1 MGKLFYISSKDRMMS
16 QVLFAIHYL
25 PFQEKMSK
33 DPSSVYKGHV
43 HIFPEVETTL
53 IKSWGHNSYFMEHII
68 VFGCLQ
74 DAEGMTNEVWHSK
87 STLK

>member
-53 IKSWGHNSYFMEHII
+53 IKS
-68 VFGCLQ
+68 
-74 DAEGMTNEVWHSK
+74 
-87 STLK
+87 